1 MAHEYVSV
9 YCHHGKHDRC
19 AKRGFELNAAFYP
32 MAERKDLMHC
42 KECDA
47 PCRCACHYAIE
58 TRSGTG
64 EISVQEKVEAVDRY
78 AQEHQFY
85 HCPNCQS
92 SMSFVSDLPGGER
105 LMQCR
110 ECGRVVAINR

>member
-1 MAHEYVSV
+1 MAHEYVSS
-9 YCHHGKHDRC
+9 YCHHEMHALCVARGIELGFRDR
-19 AKRGFELNAAFYP
+19 K
-32 MAERKDLMHC
+32 MHC
-42 KECDA
+42 KVCDE
-47 PCRCACHYAIE
+47 PCHCAHHYARE

-78 AQEHQFY
+78 AEEHKFE
-85 HCPNCQS
+85 HCPNCHS
-92 SMSFVSDLPGGER
+92 SMSFVSALPGGER